1 MGGSRKL
8 QLLEFDKGSF
18 YNQANW
24 IEEYE
29 YDKGLYYNNYEH
41 DFDGESY
48 ESDSDF
54 DSEKDSDKY
63 TTSCNNLSNQM

>member
-1 MGGSRKL
+1 MGASQIL

-18 YNQANW
+18 YNQTNW

-29 YDKGLYYNNYEH
+29 YEEGLYYNNYEH
-41 DFDGESY
+41 DFDEESY

-54 DSEKDSDKY
+54 DSEKDSDK
-63 TTSCNNLSNQM
+63 